1 MNIIYTSQLFSICLY
16 IAPLIYAAPTL
27 VLDTNY
33 SPPASIPADAD
44 RIYSVSLGHI
54 ISKGVI
60 ARLDDGTGTT
70 ITDTAGLTF
79 TVTSIDAT
87 GASPDTFATGGANLC
102 QYANRRE
109 YPNTY
114 EGRDYKFYCNTTN
127 PSMVISDI
135 PLHDGILTADGLYH
149 VHTTL
154 PPNNRQFVLSMDY
167 LGTPLS
173 VTTNAF
179 EITTPAAKMGIT
191 VWPSNGTVANT
202 DFDITVEI
210 QDSAGV
216 KVATGIDATLPVMLQ
231 VAWFE
236 DLQLFNGKAP
246 LEDMLFQT
254 MERLSGT
261 DAKLSRSTYQMYI
274 DKRAVAGEV
283 TFTGVRLLD
292 VHTCVKLNLTMRMPN
307 YPHSRMPN
315 SYNDFTMNKV
325 FFDLYASDATKSKI
339 LFYMNGTSDGAVFLT
354 DCIPVTEQTAT
365 GLQIVTPTNDINL
378 KIGANFP
385 IESNIVIQVVDAAGE
400 RVYSGSDSTLNI
412 TTTADVS
419 VCLSDDLQTIPM
431 SEGTATVVGS
441 ICEAHAAV
449 TLSFDAT
456 SAVSSTALTQVQIGP
471 VEVTNEIH
479 LAAYYSTYDS
489 GSSSQTGAFSDSF
502 SQYAVEDINAGIMYP
517 SILPGRQLTMHS
529 YNTKNSPVVTT
540 TAFMQMLDHAK
551 KNPHERVRGIVGFG
565 SNTVTKG
572 VSSLLNLYQMPNI
585 ATNEDEFSF
594 SEKSSYPYYNRLSWN
609 MGSLS
614 HSVMMSCRNRGW
626 KYMSIIR
633 TVDFTIDTIFF
644 EKAKQFGITI
654 LAEVAIP
661 KVWGATYTANAFNS
675 SLEKIKDAGSR
686 IVWMFV
692 MPPVSYYF
700 MREAIDKGMGGIDGW
715 QWNMLGLFGWAFPWA
730 NQGPTCMG
738 NITCSQGWVG
748 AHCWIVGYD
757 MTMETP
763 VWKGLIE
770 KHRHAFR
777 KDYLGTVPKLPFTEI
792 LAEYSLAYDAV
803 RMYGIAMSKLINESM
818 TITGPRLTT
827 EIRNVYME
835 KSLTGE
841 LQLNANGDRPGY
853 IGVIVNV
860 NPHPFSWP
868 DHINAFPP
876 TTAMFT
882 RMIFMESDT
891 ATSQREY
898 SMQAKRPMDLIYGM
912 EVANYTIAYTKYT
925 NLRRFNGSHG
935 RIGTWSLKLEQLP
948 SANGTAITE
957 EIIEKSVAPFYC
969 TGGCGGNKT
978 DDFDITLYQFGHCSR
993 FNVCKCDEGYYGL
1006 SCQHMTCNCVNGQCY
1021 IPNTCVC
1028 ENGWTGVRCEVPICG
1043 FDCGDGVCSGPD
1055 TCECNSGSVGAQC
1068 NQSIY
1073 VVTIIPIICFIIFII
1088 LLIFLIRWLLKR
1100 HHLRQALKN
1109 LDWLVKWDEVIVG
1122 DTRALS
1128 IMSTAGDDFATSA
1141 KSNMC
1146 TWRSQKCYVQKFN
1159 CDTLSVEDENLRMEV
1174 VTIRELRHNNLVQF
1188 VGACLEY
1195 PNVCLLTEVTPKGS
1209 LEDLLSNDT
1218 VKLGW
1223 DFKFS
1228 LLKDICRGMHFLHLS
1243 EIHSHGRLKTSNCLV
1258 DNRWT
1263 CKISGFGLP
1272 SLRYNGPR
1280 KKLPDDDE
1288 NEKKLNS
1295 LFWTAPELLPGCKN
1309 IDGVKQGTKHGDVYS
1324 FGIILS
1330 EVCTREEPYSTETGY
1345 LEPEQILQLVI
1356 DKDASGASE
1365 AKKLWY
1371 KSGGDTTKL
1380 FRPAVKNEHL
1390 PEEYAAKTGLQKL
1403 MGQCWGNQPELRPSF
1418 KNVNEKLNEIYPIK
1432 GELIDNLVNMLE
1444 KYSSNLE
1451 QIVSDRTKEL
1461 VEEKRKTEQL
1471 ISQMLPKKVVEDL
1484 KHGNPVEP
1492 ESFECVTI
1500 FFSDIVGFTNIAKG
1514 STPFQ
1519 VVDLLN
1525 DLYTTFDAILDNYDV
1540 YKVETIGDAYMI
1552 VSGLPIRNGDLH
1564 AGEIATCSLDLM
1576 ASMVGFKIRHMP
1588 GTVLQLRVGMHSG
1601 PCVAGVV
1608 GLKMPRYCLF
1618 GDTVNTASRM
1628 ESSSMALRIHMSDA
1642 TAQILIRLGGYHL
1655 DCRGEREVKGK
1666 GVMTTWW
1673 IDGKDGFDKE
1683 LPGKDMAV
1691 SLSQHEFK

>member
-1 MNIIYTSQLFSICLY
+1 MDAAYKALFVMLIPTTYS
-16 IAPLIYAAPTL
+16 PLIYAVPTL
-27 VLDTNY
+27 VLDTNH

-114 EGRDYKFYCNTTN
+114 EGRDYKYKFYCNTTN

-135 PLHDGILTADGLYH
+135 PLHDGKLTADGLYH

-154 PPNNRQFVLSMDY
+154 PPNNRKFVLSMDY
-167 LGTPLS
+167 QGTPLS

-191 VWPSNGTVANT
+191 VWPSSGTIANT

-261 DAKLSRSTYQMYI
+261 GAKLSRSTYQMYI

-315 SYNDFTMNKV
+315 TYNDFTMNKV

-385 IESNIVIQVVDAAGE
+385 IESYLVIQVVDAGGE

-502 SQYAVEDINAGIMYP
+502 AQYAVEDINAGVMYP

-529 YNTKNSPVVTT
+529 YNTKNSPVVST
-540 TAFMQMLDHAK
+540 TAFMEMLDNSK

-572 VSSLLNLYQMPNI
+572 LSSLLNLYQMPNI

-738 NITCSQGWVG
+738 
-748 AHCWIVGYD
+748 
-757 MTMETP
+757 
-763 VWKGLIE
+763 
-770 KHRHAFR
+770 
-777 KDYLGTVPKLPFTEI
+777 I

-803 RMYGIAMSKLINESM
+803 QMFGIAMSKLINESM

-876 TTAMFT
+876 STAMFT

-912 EVANYTIAYTKYT
+912 EIANYTIAYTKYT
-925 NLRRFNGSHG
+925 NLRLFNGSHG

-978 DDFDITLYQFGHCSR
+978 DDFDITLYQFGHCSH

-1055 TCECNSGSVGAQC
+1055 TCECNSGSVGSQC

-1073 VVTIIPIICFIIFII
+1073 VVTIIPILCFIIFII

-1100 HHLRQALKN
+1100 YHLQQALKN
-1109 LDWLVKWDEVIVG
+1109 LDWLVKWDEVVVG
-1122 DTRALS
+1122 DTRAMS

-1195 PNVCLLTEVTPKGS
+1195 PNVCVLTEVTPKGS
-1209 LEDLLSNDT
+1209 LEDLLSNDN

-1295 LFWTAPELLPGCKN
+1295 LFWTAPEMLPGCKN

-1330 EVCTREEPYSTETGY
+1330 EVCTREEPYSTETGF

-1356 DKDASGASE
+1356 DKDAPGASG

-1451 QIVSDRTKEL
+1451 QIVADRTKEL

-1655 DCRGEREVKGK
+1655 ECRGEREVKGK

-1683 LPGKDMAV
+1683 LPGKDMAA